1 MLRFVGS
8 ILVLLGAATL
18 AQEEVTPA
26 PADSIVVWKAQREL
40 RVYQGGQV
48 TQASRI
54 ALARDAE
61 GDKLCQGDR
70 KTPEGRYKINFRNA
84 QSLYHLSLR
93 ISYPSAADRRESRA
107 AGCDPG
113 GEIMIHGSP
122 NSMPDW
128 GVESVLR
135 DWTAGCVALTNEGM
149 DSVWSVAR
157 VGTIVVVHP

>member
-1 MLRFVGS
+1 MLRFTGS
-8 ILVLLGAATL
+8 ILALMAAATP
-18 AQEEVTPA
+18 AQEEVTQA
-26 PADSIVVWKAQREL
+26 PADSIVVWKALREL
-40 RVYQGGQV
+40 RVYKGGQV

-70 KTPEGRYKINFRNA
+70 KTPEGRYKINLRNA
-84 QSLYHLSLR
+84 QSHYHLSLR

-113 GEIMIHGSP
+113 GEIMIHGMP
-122 NSMPDW
+122 NSIPDW
-128 GVESVLR
+128 GVEGVSV
-135 DWTAGCVALTNEGM
+135 DWTLGCVAMTNEGM

-157 VGTIVVVHP
+157 VGTIVVIHP